1 VLVRWKGKYVTMLD
15 LYILHQECARLVR
28 QHVVPA
34 VAVARTR
41 CGTATAGGGTRS
53 SSSRRRCG

>member
-15 LYILHQECARLVR
+15 LYILHQECASLVR

-34 VAVARTR
+34 VAVAS
-41 CGTATAGGGTRS
+41 GTATAAAGGGTRS
-53 SSSRRRCG
+53 SSSRWRCG